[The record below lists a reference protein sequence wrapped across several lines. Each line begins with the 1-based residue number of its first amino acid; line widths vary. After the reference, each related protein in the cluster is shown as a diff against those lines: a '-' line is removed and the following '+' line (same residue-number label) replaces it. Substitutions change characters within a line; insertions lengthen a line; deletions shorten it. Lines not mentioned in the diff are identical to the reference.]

1 MLRRFLVLVTLIL
14 WPLSA
19 VMASG
24 DQVIGTLLNQER
36 VAQGLLAVR
45 QHPVLA
51 DVAAGHARDM
61 ARGNFM
67 SHTGSDGSS
76 LVDRLRRAGFCY
88 RAANENVAMGY
99 PDPAQAMAGWFASPG
114 HRRNALSSDVTH
126 FGFAQSARSYVLVM
140 ARPC

>member
-1 MLRRFLVLVTLIL
+1 MLRKFLVLVTLIL

-36 VAQGLLAVR
+36 AAQGLQAVG
-45 QHPVLA
+45 QHPVLV

-61 ARGNFM
+61 AQGNFM

-76 LVDRLRRAGFCY
+76 LADRLRRAGFCY

-99 PDPAQAMAGWFASPG
+99 RDPAHAMAGWFASPG
-114 HRRNALSSDVTH
+114 HRRNALSGDVTH
-126 FGFAQSARSYVLVM
+126 FVFAQSARSYVLVM

>member
-1 MLRRFLVLVTLIL
+1 MLRRFLVLVTVIL

-19 VMASG
+19 LASG
-24 DQVIGTLLNQER
+24 QQVIGTLLNEER
-36 VAQGLLAVR
+36 VAQGLQAVR
-45 QHPVLA
+45 PHPVLA

-67 SHTGSDGSS
+67 SHRGSDGSS
-76 LVDRLRRAGFCY
+76 LADRLRRAGFCY

-99 PDPAQAMAGWFASPG
+99 RDPAHVMAGWFASPG
-114 HRRNALSSDVTH
+114 HRRNALSGEVTH